1 MIEHL
6 FYHHRRACLP
16 ANAIRCSRFDRSR
29 AQPKA
34 SIARLMPVTVNPA
47 PRPARRVA
55 LELVLRALA
64 IAIATLLILGLLPAI
79 VEAAR

>member
-1 MIEHL
+1 
-6 FYHHRRACLP
+6 
-16 ANAIRCSRFDRSR
+16 
-29 AQPKA
+29 
-34 SIARLMPVTVNPA
+34 MPVTVNPA

-55 LELVLRALA
+55 LEMVLRALA